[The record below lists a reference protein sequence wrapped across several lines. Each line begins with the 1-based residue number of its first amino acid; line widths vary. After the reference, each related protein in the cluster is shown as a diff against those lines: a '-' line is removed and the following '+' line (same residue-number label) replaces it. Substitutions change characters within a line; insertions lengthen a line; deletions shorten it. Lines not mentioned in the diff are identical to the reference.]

1 MNVFIGGSRQISKI
15 NEAVRARLRNI
26 IEQGFTVL
34 IGDANGADRAVQS
47 YLSANHYSKVAVYCS
62 GLTCRNNRGNW
73 QVTHIEAPATSQGVQ
88 FYTAKDIRMSE
99 DADYGFMLWDGR
111 SAGTLNNIVNLL
123 KQNKTTLLYYSPG
136 KTFHTIAQTDDL
148 QLVLKVSSTAIADVA
163 QLDKKTGLA
172 QKLREAPAPRQMR
185 LPL

>member
-1 MNVFIGGSRQISKI
+1 MNVFIGGSRKISKI
-15 NEAVRARLRNI
+15 NEPVRARLRNI
-26 IEQGFTVL
+26 LDQGFTVL

-47 YLSANHYSKVAVYCS
+47 YFSAHNYSKVAVYCS
-62 GLTCRNNRGNW
+62 GLTCRNNIGNW
-73 QVTHIEAPATSQGVQ
+73 QVTHIETPAKSQGVQ

-123 KQNKTTLLYYSPG
+123 QQNKTTLLYYSPG
-136 KTFHTIAQTDDL
+136 KTFSVIAYADDL
-148 QLVLKVSSTAIADVA
+148 QLVLNAACPGVVDVA

-172 QKLREAPAPRQMR
+172 KTIREACAPRQMR

>member
-1 MNVFIGGSRQISKI
+1 MNVFIGGSRKISKI

-34 IGDANGADRAVQS
+34 IGDANGADKAVQS
-47 YLSANHYSKVAVYCS
+47 YFSANNYSNVAVYCS
-62 GLTCRNNRGNW
+62 GLTWRNNIGNW
-73 QVTHIEAPATSQGVQ
+73 EVTHIEPPAKSQGVQ

-111 SAGTLNNIVNLL
+111 SAGTLNNISNLL
-123 KQNKTTLLYYSPG
+123 KQNKKTLLYYAPG
-136 KTFHTIAQTDDL
+136 KTFHTIAQPDDL
-148 QLVLKVSSTAIADVA
+148 QLVLKVSSTAVVDVA

-172 QKLREAPAPRQMR
+172 QKLREVSAPRQMR